1 MATAIGTHLFDFV
14 KVEGSAMSLYLSL
27 INHLFLKEFDLEFIE
42 KLPYWNVV
50 LVHFLYLSL
59 LIDPSH
65 Y

>member
-1 MATAIGTHLFDFV
+1 MATAIGTHLFDFIKV
-14 KVEGSAMSLYLSL
+14 KGFRYLNL

-50 LVHFLYLSL
+50 LAHFLYLSL
-59 LIDPSH
+59 LIDPLH